1 MGLTVIPTE
10 SGFLVIP
17 TERSDEGSLTFVRD
31 DRDKKYCRAKGLPP
45 NTPIIPSEVA
55 KNIVISQIP
64 LMVDRFSVKSEDLFE
79 RQRVIVA

>member
-1 MGLTVIPTE
+1 MGLTFIPTE

-31 DRDKKYCRAKGLPP
+31 DRDSSKILQK
-45 NTPIIPSEVA
+45 NTQVIPSEA
-55 KNIVISQIP
+55 GKRTVISQIP
-64 LMVDRFSVKSEDLFE
+64 LMVGRISVKSEDLFE